1 MENQVLRYNSMS
13 ARKVTP
19 TRINLIRTKKT
30 LQQSK
35 SGLELLER
43 KRDVLIRELRH
54 FAYDAKKLR
63 DEVILSLSAA
73 YQYLIEAKI
82 IMGSETVDNVSLAF
96 SRKENFILDHRS
108 IMGVTVPIVK
118 FQREKDSRPEYG
130 FADTS
135 VLLDKAF
142 KEFSS
147 VLEEVA
153 QLAELEGAIYSIA
166 NDVKKTQK
174 RVNALK
180 HVFIPMYTELVK
192 RIELVLE
199 EKEREEFIRMK
210 TAKKMISKQNIKE

>member
-1 MENQVLRYNSMS
+1 MS
-13 ARKVTP
+13 ARKVSP

-35 SGLELLER
+35 SGLDLLER

-54 FAYDAKKLR
+54 FSYDAKKLR
-63 DEVILSLSAA
+63 DAVITALSAA
-73 YQYLIEAKI
+73 YQDLIESKI

-96 SRKENFILDHRS
+96 SLKENFILDHQS

-118 FQREKDSRPEYG
+118 LQRDKDSKPEYG

-135 VLLDKAF
+135 VLLDQTF
-142 KEFSS
+142 KNFSDI
-147 VLEEVA
+147 LEQIA
-153 QLAELEGAIYSIA
+153 QLAELEGSIYRIA
-166 NDVKKTQK
+166 DDVQKTQK

-180 HVFIPMYTELVK
+180 HIFIPMYSELVK

-210 TAKKMISKQNIKE
+210 TAKRMISK

>member
-1 MENQVLRYNSMS
+1 MS
-13 ARKVTP
+13 GRKIAP

-54 FAYDAKKLR
+54 FSYDAKKLR
-63 DEVILSLSAA
+63 DEVIPALSEA
-73 YQYLIEAKI
+73 YQWLIESKI

-96 SRKENFILDHRS
+96 SIKENFVLDYRS

-118 FQREKDSRPEYG
+118 LQIEKDSKPEYG
-130 FADTS
+130 FANTS
-135 VLLDKAF
+135 VLLDKTF
-142 KEFSS
+142 KEFSKII
-147 VLEEVA
+147 EEVA
-153 QLAELEGAIYSIA
+153 QLAELEGAIYKLA
-166 NDVKKTQK
+166 DDVQKTQK

-180 HVFIPMYTELVK
+180 YVFIPMYSALVK

-210 TAKKMISKQNIKE
+210 TSKKMISKKN